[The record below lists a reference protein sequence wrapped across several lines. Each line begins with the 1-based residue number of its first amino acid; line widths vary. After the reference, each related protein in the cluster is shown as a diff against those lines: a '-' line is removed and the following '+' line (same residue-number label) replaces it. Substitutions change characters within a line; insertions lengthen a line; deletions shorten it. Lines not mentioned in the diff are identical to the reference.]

1 MQLFW
6 NDLAEDG
13 RLKDLNEISPSPESR
28 TDIGSL
34 GLVAELKPQEEVAL
48 PMASWAGLFPFIAIG
63 SFQVIGNFS
72 RSFGRKQKKA
82 LEYAWVAWDKDKDGL
97 LEGKQHNIYEI
108 EFYGPHSILS
118 SIYLGAFLA
127 GSKMAEAMG
136 EKDKAR
142 EYQELWLKGKTKFD
156 ELLWNGEYYV
166 QKYEEVMTKKHQYGK
181 GCLSDQLLGHGDW
194 PGSLFASWKNST
206 SFVFH
211 LSIQFLN

>member
-72 RSFGRKQKKA
+72 RSFSRKQKKR
-82 LEYAWVAWDKDKDGL
+82 LNML
-97 LEGKQHNIYEI
+97 
-108 EFYGPHSILS
+108 
-118 SIYLGAFLA
+118 
-127 GSKMAEAMG
+127 
-136 EKDKAR
+136 
-142 EYQELWLKGKTKFD
+142 
-156 ELLWNGEYYV
+156 
-166 QKYEEVMTKKHQYGK
+166 
-181 GCLSDQLLGHGDW
+181 
-194 PGSLFASWKNST
+194 GSLGIKIRMGFLKESNIISMRL
-206 SFVFH
+206 SFMDH
-211 LSIQFLN
+211 TAY